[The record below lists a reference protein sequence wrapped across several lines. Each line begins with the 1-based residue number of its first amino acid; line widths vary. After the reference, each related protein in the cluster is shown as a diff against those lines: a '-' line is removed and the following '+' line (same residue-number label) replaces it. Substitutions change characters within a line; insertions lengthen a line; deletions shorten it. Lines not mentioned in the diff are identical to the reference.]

1 MRSCAAHGSP
11 QPPGQPPTRTPA
23 ATRQPATADTSGPRH
38 GQKRTAIVL
47 AVPAGR
53 HQLRNGDDRVA
64 QNQCWSMLLAAV
76 FLVGLVLV
84 GQNIP
89 WGWVV
94 GIADELLWIVY
105 AVATRQWA
113 FIVSATVYVAVCARN
128 LRTWRYA
135 EKDHEDDLGR

>member
-1 MRSCAAHGSP
+1 
-11 QPPGQPPTRTPA
+11 
-23 ATRQPATADTSGPRH
+23 
-38 GQKRTAIVL
+38 
-47 AVPAGR
+47 
-53 HQLRNGDDRVA
+53 
-64 QNQCWSMLLAAV
+64 MLLAAV

-84 GQNIP
+84 GKNNP